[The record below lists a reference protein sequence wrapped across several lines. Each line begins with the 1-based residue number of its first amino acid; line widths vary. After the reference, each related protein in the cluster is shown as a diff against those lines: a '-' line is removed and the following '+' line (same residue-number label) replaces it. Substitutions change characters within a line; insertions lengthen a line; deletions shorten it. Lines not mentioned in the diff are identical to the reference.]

1 MTEYD
6 KEYFWYWFVNIKGIG
21 NLTRVRLMERFG
33 HPQYLYDCNLEN
45 QKDLLTE
52 TQMGS
57 ISKSRE
63 YSRIE
68 DGLKRLVEE
77 NIRFVHWESPDYPSR
92 FRNLY
97 DPPYGFYLKGELPD
111 PNRPAVAV
119 VGSRRPSQYGRKVS
133 SMFASELASKGIV
146 IVSGMASGVDSEAH
160 RAALEVSGMT
170 LGILGGGID
179 SMYPKEN
186 WNLYLDMYESGG
198 ILSEYNVGIPNRA
211 GLFPMRNRLISG
223 ISDFILVVEAGEK
236 SGSLITADQ
245 GMEQGKDVYV
255 VPGRITDIMSR
266 GCNHLIAQGASVA
279 ESPQSFLDDLRTFCD
294 SPKGRHLSLIP
305 EEGSG
310 SEYVNKSISR
320 QPYTAEEH
328 KILEILDEID
338 AKSFD
343 TILTQTGMSRSD
355 LQHLL
360 FGLEMR
366 SCIVQSQQNM
376 YLKTI

>member
-21 NLTRVRLMERFG
+21 NLTRVRLMDRFG
-33 HPQYLYDCNLEN
+33 HPRYLYDCNLEHHR
-45 QKDLLTE
+45 DLLTE
-52 TQMGS
+52 TQIGS
-57 ISKSRE
+57 IRKSRE
-63 YSRIE
+63 YPRIE
-68 DGLKRLVEE
+68 AGLRRLVEE

-97 DPPYGFYLKGELPD
+97 DPPYGFYLKGKLPD
-111 PNRPAVAV
+111 PNRPAVAM
-119 VGSRRPSQYGRKVS
+119 VGSRRASQYGRKVS
-133 SMFASELASKGIV
+133 AMFAAELASKGIT
-146 IVSGMASGVDSEAH
+146 IVSGMAAGVDSEAH
-160 RAALEVSGMT
+160 RAALEASGMT

-186 WNLYLDMYESGG
+186 WDLYLDMYDSGG
-198 ILSEYNVGIPNRA
+198 ILSEYNMGVSNKA

-255 VPGRITDIMSR
+255 IPGRITDLMSR

-279 ESPQSFLDDLRTFCD
+279 ESPQSLLDDLRTFCD
-294 SPKGRHLSLIP
+294 SPKGKHLFMIP
-305 EEGSG
+305 DEEPGDR
-310 SEYVNKSISR
+310 YADKSSR
-320 QPYTAEEH
+320 SQSCTAEER
-328 KILEILDEID
+328 KILEVLDEID

-343 TILTQTGMSRSD
+343 TILALTGLSQIA
-355 LQHLL
+355 LQHML
-360 FGLEMR
+360 FSLEMR
-366 SCIVQSQQNM
+366 SCIVQPQQNM
-376 YLKTI
+376 YLKTL